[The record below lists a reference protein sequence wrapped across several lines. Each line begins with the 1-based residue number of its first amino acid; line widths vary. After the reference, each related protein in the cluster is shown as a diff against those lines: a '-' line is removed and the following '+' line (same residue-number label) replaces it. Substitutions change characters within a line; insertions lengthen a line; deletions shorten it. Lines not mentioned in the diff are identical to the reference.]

1 MFIIFNILI
10 LFVVKRVVFIIWL
23 VLLIWIEELFDYR
36 LVMFRSWNYIIVLN
50 VCIIVICLSDC
61 VLISFNVD
69 YFW

>member
-50 VCIIVICLSDC
+50 VCIIVICLRDC
-61 VLISFNVD
+61 VLINVKE
-69 YFW
+69 